1 MPDDGRMYPHADA
14 VLHVTVAANKLLD
27 ISLESS
33 LQRMFVKEVR
43 CLHVSFNSARL
54 SRPPSS
60 LPTHP
65 SHNSTTTPS
74 LPAHAKH
81 PP

>member
-14 VLHVTVAANKLLD
+14 VLDVTVAANKLLD

-43 CLHVSFNSARL
+43 CIHVSFNSARL
-54 SRPPSS
+54 SRPPPYLLSH
-60 LPTHP
+60 PTIAP
-65 SHNSTTTPS
+65 PPPS